1 LNSSATKAVQ
11 PSPIIPAILIA
22 ASSISVMTTDLYA
35 PSLPHLPAIFDT
47 DAKTVQQTMIFNLLG
62 YALGQ
67 LVHGPMSERFGRRP
81 VMIGGMGA
89 AVIFSLACAL
99 AWSIDALIV
108 ARTFQG
114 LAVCAEAVI
123 ALAVIRDVYDGPSG
137 ARILAVFG
145 MSIAIVPAIAPVIG
159 GFIHVW
165 LGWRANFFLL
175 TFLALVVT
183 VLVWRF
189 LPETTIPDREA
200 LKPKRLVGD
209 YVELFTHRGYMCYA
223 LSSGAALGALFVFI
237 TEGPFL
243 FIDRLGVRTEY
254 YGFSQATIVTAFFF
268 GSLFANRYVR
278 RLGVERLLQYG
289 LVFILVGGLMLPGT
303 LVLGWESTVP
313 ITASISVYAFALG
326 LFFASAPMRAL
337 EEAPGGG
344 GSAAALLG
352 SLEMGGG
359 ALAVAVAAHFHD
371 GTAWPMAGTFAA
383 SAVLTVLF
391 YVVIRPRRAIS
402 R

>member
-1 LNSSATKAVQ
+1 MKAAQ
-11 PSPIIPAILIA
+11 PSPIIPVILIA

-35 PSLPHLPAIFDT
+35 PSLPHLPAIFGT
-47 DAKTVQQTMIFNLLG
+47 DAKTVQHTMMFNLVG

-81 VMIGGMGA
+81 IMIGGMGA
-89 AVIFSLACAL
+89 TVVFSLACAL

-145 MSIAIVPAIAPVIG
+145 MSIAIVPAIAPIMG

-175 TFLALVVT
+175 TILALVVT
-183 VLVWRF
+183 LLVWRF
-189 LPETTIPDREA
+189 LPETTIPDRDA
-200 LKPKRLVGD
+200 LKPRRLVGD
-209 YVELFTHRGYMCYA
+209 YVELFTHRGYMRYA
-223 LSSGAALGALFVFI
+223 LSTGAVLGALFVFI
-237 TEGPFL
+237 TQGPFL
-243 FIDRLGVRTEY
+243 YIDRLGVPTEH
-254 YGFSQATIVTAFFF
+254 YGFFQAAIVTAFFF

-289 LVFILVGGLMLPGT
+289 LIFILVGGLMLPAT
-303 LVLGWESTVP
+303 LALGWESTVP
-313 ITASISVYAFALG
+313 ITASISIYAFALG

-344 GSAAALLG
+344 GSAAAVLG
-352 SLEMGGG
+352 ALEMGGG

-391 YVVIRPRRAIS
+391 YVVIRPRRAGS

>member
-1 LNSSATKAVQ
+1 MKAAQ
-11 PSPIIPAILIA
+11 PSPIIPVILIA

-35 PSLPHLPAIFDT
+35 PSLPHLPAIFGT
-47 DAKTVQQTMIFNLLG
+47 DAKTVQHTMMFNLVG

-81 VMIGGMGA
+81 IMIGGMGA
-89 AVIFSLACAL
+89 AVVFSLACAL

-145 MSIAIVPAIAPVIG
+145 MSIAIVPAIAPIMG

-175 TFLALVVT
+175 TILALVVT
-183 VLVWRF
+183 LLVWRF
-189 LPETTIPDREA
+189 LPETTIPDRDA
-200 LKPKRLVGD
+200 LKPRRLVGD
-209 YVELFTHRGYMCYA
+209 YVELFTHRGYMRYA
-223 LSSGAALGALFVFI
+223 LSTGAVLGALFVFI
-237 TEGPFL
+237 TQGPFL
-243 FIDRLGVRTEY
+243 YIDRLGVPTEH
-254 YGFSQATIVTAFFF
+254 YGFFQAAIVTAFFF

-289 LVFILVGGLMLPGT
+289 LIFILVGGLMLPAT
-303 LVLGWESTVP
+303 LALGWESTVP
-313 ITASISVYAFALG
+313 ITASISIYAFALG

-344 GSAAALLG
+344 GSAAAVLG
-352 SLEMGGG
+352 ALEMGGG

-371 GTAWPMAGTFAA
+371 GTAWPIAGTFAA

-391 YVVIRPRRAIS
+391 YVVIRPCRAGS

>member
-1 LNSSATKAVQ
+1 MKAAQ
-11 PSPIIPAILIA
+11 PSPIIPVILIA

-35 PSLPHLPAIFDT
+35 PSLPYLPAIFGT
-47 DAKTVQQTMIFNLLG
+47 DAKTVQHTMMFNLVG

-81 VMIGGMGA
+81 IMIGGMGA
-89 AVIFSLACAL
+89 AVVFSLACAV

-145 MSIAIVPAIAPVIG
+145 MSIAIVPAIAPIMG

-175 TFLALVVT
+175 TILALVVT
-183 VLVWRF
+183 LLVWRF
-189 LPETTIPDREA
+189 LPETTIPDRDA
-200 LKPKRLVGD
+200 LKPRRLVGD
-209 YVELFTHRGYMCYA
+209 YVELFTHRGYMRYA
-223 LSSGAALGALFVFI
+223 LSTGAVLGALFVFI
-237 TEGPFL
+237 TQGPFL
-243 FIDRLGVRTEY
+243 YIDRLGVPTEH
-254 YGFSQATIVTAFFF
+254 YGFFQAAIVTAFFF

-289 LVFILVGGLMLPGT
+289 LIFILVGGLMLPAT
-303 LVLGWESTVP
+303 LALGWESTVP
-313 ITASISVYAFALG
+313 ITASISIYAFALG

-344 GSAAALLG
+344 GGSAAAVLG
-352 SLEMGGG
+352 ALEMGGG

-391 YVVIRPRRAIS
+391 YVVIRPRRAGS

>member
-1 LNSSATKAVQ
+1 MRVVQ

-35 PSLPHLPAIFDT
+35 PSLPHLPAIFGT
-47 DAKTVQQTMIFNLLG
+47 DAKTVQHTMMFNLVG

-81 VMIGGMGA
+81 IMIGGMGA
-89 AVIFSLACAL
+89 AVVFSLACAL

-145 MSIAIVPAIAPVIG
+145 MSIAIVPAIAPIIG

-175 TFLALVVT
+175 TILALVVT
-183 VLVWRF
+183 LLVWRF
-189 LPETTIPDREA
+189 LPETTIPDRDA
-200 LKPKRLVGD
+200 LKPRRLVGD
-209 YVELFTHRGYMCYA
+209 YVELFTHRGYMRYA
-223 LSSGAALGALFVFI
+223 LSSGAVLGALFVFI
-237 TEGPFL
+237 TQGPFL
-243 FIDRLGVRTEY
+243 YIDRLGVRTEH
-254 YGFSQATIVTAFFF
+254 YGFFQAAIVTAFFF

-289 LVFILVGGLMLPGT
+289 LIFILVGGLMLPAT
-303 LVLGWESTVP
+303 LALGWESTVP
-313 ITASISVYAFALG
+313 ITASISIYAFALG

-344 GSAAALLG
+344 GSAAAVLG
-352 SLEMGGG
+352 ALEMGGG

-391 YVVIRPRRAIS
+391 YVVIRPRRAGS